1 MLDPYRECIGD
12 GILVGTAST
21 QPKESFCT
29 ALNPQEGCCRS
40 QMAARGEHV
49 VNEDYSLPLNI
60 ICKDQMLEERLGVPS
75 PALLVGGRQRF
86 IEPEHIY

>member
-21 QPKESFCT
+21 QPEDNFCT

-49 VNEDYSLPLNI
+49 FRIDGLI
-60 ICKDQMLEERLGVPS
+60 
-75 PALLVGGRQRF
+75 PAGLAVLSYQNV
-86 IEPEHIY
+86 